1 MNKFQYAAPPR
12 CPKCMLMHHAGISC
26 EETESIYRMDST
38 LATVSQRM
46 LRDRVQHIDDVF
58 MAAICAVCGDMPT
71 WDHIKSMGH
80 VFVSPDGGY
89 SLTWGSPDNVIAYV
103 PPPSY
108 HYYTYGKEN
117 TRRSR

>member
-12 CPKCMLMHHAGISC
+12 CPKCLNLHYTNMSCRESAVTQHMHRELTRLIGKLH
-26 EETESIYRMDST
+26 
-38 LATVSQRM
+38 
-46 LRDRVQHIDDVF
+46 RDRAQHIDDVF

-71 WDHIKSMGH
+71 WDHIKSMGQ

-108 HYYTYGKEN
+108 HYGNHK
-117 TRRSR
+117 